1 MMRLTRLSA
10 IALLAIISA
19 ACGRHAPEA
28 VSVDYQK
35 EIQDWRALR
44 LGRVAGPDG
53 WATLAGLYWLKQGEN
68 RFGSGA
74 GNELVLAEGGLPAFA
89 GSFTLAKGA
98 VSFNAAP
105 GAGIL
110 SGGKPVTTLALVTD
124 LNGDPTVLNRGSLS
138 FYAIERSG
146 GRYGVRVKDTAAD
159 ARVHFKGLQ
168 YFPLDPAWRFE
179 ARFEAYPPG
188 RKVSIVDVFGVP
200 EEMDSPGALVFALA
214 GKDYRLDTVLET
226 GETDYFVMFG
236 DKTNGKDTY
245 GAGRFMYVKPPVNG
259 KTVLD
264 FNKSYN
270 PPCVFSVYATCP
282 LPPPQNKLPLA
293 ITAGELKYD
302 GAGH

>member
-1 MMRLTRLSA
+1 MRLRLLSA
-10 IALLAIISA
+10 IATLAIISA
-19 ACGRHAPEA
+19 ACDRHAPQVA
-28 VSVDYQK
+28 SVDYQK
-35 EIQDWRALR
+35 EIQDWRAMR
-44 LGRVAGPDG
+44 LDRVAGPDG
-53 WATLAGLYWLKQGEN
+53 WATLAGLFWFKDGDN

-74 GNELVLAEGGLPAFA
+74 GNELVLAEGGLPALA
-89 GSFTLAKGA
+89 GTFTLAKGKVA
-98 VSFNAAP
+98 FTAAP

-110 SGGKPVTTLALVTD
+110 SGGTPVTALKLTTD
-124 LNGDPTVLNRGSLS
+124 LDGAPTVLTRGSLS

-146 GRYGVRVKDTAAD
+146 DRYGLRVKDTAAD
-159 ARVHFKGLQ
+159 ARLHFQGLQ

-200 EEMDSPGALVFALA
+200 EDMDSPGALIFTRD

-245 GAGRFMYVKPPVNG
+245 GAGRFMYVKPPKDGV
-259 KTVLD
+259 TVLD

-270 PPCVFSVYATCP
+270 PPCVFSPYATCP
-282 LPPPQNKLPLA
+282 LPPPENRLPFA
-293 ITAGELKYD
+293 ITAGELKY
-302 GAGH
+302 AGSGH

>member
-1 MMRLTRLSA
+1 MRLTRLSA
-10 IALLAIISA
+10 IALLAIIAA
-19 ACGRHAPEA
+19 ACGRHAPEVA
-28 VSVDYQK
+28 SVDYQK
-35 EIQDWRALR
+35 EIQDWRAMR
-44 LGRVAGPDG
+44 LDRVAGPEG
-53 WATLAGLYWLKQGEN
+53 WTTLAGLYWLKQGGN

-74 GNELVLAEGGLPAFA
+74 GNELVLAEGGLPALA
-89 GSFTLAKGA
+89 GTFTLAKGQ
-98 VSFNAAP
+98 VSFSAAP
-105 GAGIL
+105 GVGIT
-110 SGGKPVTTLALVTD
+110 SGGKPVTSLKLVTD

-146 GRYGVRVKDTAAD
+146 GRFGVRVKDSVAD

-168 YFPLDPAWRFE
+168 YFPLDPALRFE
-179 ARFEAYPPG
+179 ARFETYPPG

-200 EEMDSPGALVFALA
+200 EEMDSPGALIFTLA

-245 GAGRFMYVKPPVNG
+245 GAGRFMYVKPPKDGV
-259 KTVLD
+259 TVLD

-270 PPCVFSVYATCP
+270 PPCVFSPYATCP

-293 ITAGELKYD
+293 IAAGELKYD